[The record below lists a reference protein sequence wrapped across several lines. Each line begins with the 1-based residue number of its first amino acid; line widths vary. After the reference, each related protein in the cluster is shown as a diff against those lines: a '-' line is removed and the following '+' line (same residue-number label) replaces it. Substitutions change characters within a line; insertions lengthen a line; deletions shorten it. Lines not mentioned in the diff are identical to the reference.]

1 MASLLV
7 WTHTDGDGDAGRGN
21 EEDEAGQPQDA
32 AQQRAV
38 EADDSPQCPSR
49 LSERQRP
56 PNRRDEPE
64 EEVD

>member
-49 LSERQRP
+49 LSER
-56 PNRRDEPE
+56 
-64 EEVD
+64 

>member
-7 WTHTDGDGDAGRGN
+7 WTLTDGDGDAGHSIA
-21 EEDEAGQPQDA
+21 EDEAGQPQDA

-56 PNRRDEPE
+56 PNRRDEPK

>member
-7 WTHTDGDGDAGRGN
+7 WTLPDGDGDAGHGIA
-21 EEDEAGQPQDA
+21 EDEAGQPQDA